1 VRSAHKDCENTHQ
14 PKIAACISF
23 PVKNLRNK
31 LKSRMAMNA
40 VSKRKQPVR
49 GAPPCLSARVRP
61 IEKSTHI
68 EAAYIHS
75 RTVMMAIN
83 SGVDV
88 TVLSPAALISAI
100 TTMRPSK
107 LGTIEKATNGNS
119 GSHMATCW
127 FVPALWSVLACRF
140 DENVTRS
147 AWRSRKR
154 LSASWIGLRCFIHAR
169 YFSTSDG
176 RADGRCLTS
185 LKADKAL
192 SALVSGFYRT

>member
-1 VRSAHKDCENTHQ
+1 MRSAHKNRENTHQ

-31 LKSRMAMNA
+31 SKSRMGDE
-40 VSKRKQPVR
+40 RKLKAAISWPRSVASPLCQ
-49 GAPPCLSARVRP
+49 GYP
-61 IEKSTHI
+61 IKKSTHI

-75 RTVMMAIN
+75 RTVMTAMK

-100 TTMRPSK
+100 TTMRPNR
-107 LGTIEKATNGNS
+107 LGTIENATNGNS

-127 FVPALWSVLACRF
+127 FVPALCSILACRF

-169 YFSTSDG
+169 YFSMSEG

-185 LKADKAL
+185 LKADNAL
-192 SALVSGFYRT
+192 STLVSGFYWT